1 MTRRALGSLAVGLIM
16 FGLTVVA
23 VGLPASGQAPK
34 RGGILNSLL
43 TEDLVQWPHVRN
55 LVPHNSLYSY
65 GRMQEVW
72 LDR

>member
-55 LVPHNSLYSY
+55 LVPPATAV
-65 GRMQEVW
+65 RREKATRQAP
-72 LDR
+72 